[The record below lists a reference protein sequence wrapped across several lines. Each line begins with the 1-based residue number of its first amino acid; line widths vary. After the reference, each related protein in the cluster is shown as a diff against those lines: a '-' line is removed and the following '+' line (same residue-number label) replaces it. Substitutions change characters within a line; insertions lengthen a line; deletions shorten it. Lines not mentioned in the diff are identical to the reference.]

1 MSEPYI
7 GEIRMVG
14 FNFAPVNWALCN
26 GQQLSI
32 TENEA
37 LFNLIGT
44 TYGGDGQQT
53 FNLPNLQGC
62 IALHQG
68 NNQGNGYVP
77 GQYLGA
83 ENVTVSLQ
91 QLPAHS
97 HAVPC
102 AATGNT
108 ASPANAVYAGDASQ
122 ALYAVPDNSA
132 TLNNA
137 ALSTTGGSLQHTNQ
151 MPFVVINFVI
161 ALYGIF
167 PPQN

>member
-68 NNQGNGYVP
+68 NNQGN
-77 GQYLGA
+77 
-83 ENVTVSLQ
+83 
-91 QLPAHS
+91 
-97 HAVPC
+97 
-102 AATGNT
+102 
-108 ASPANAVYAGDASQ
+108 NAVYAGDASQ